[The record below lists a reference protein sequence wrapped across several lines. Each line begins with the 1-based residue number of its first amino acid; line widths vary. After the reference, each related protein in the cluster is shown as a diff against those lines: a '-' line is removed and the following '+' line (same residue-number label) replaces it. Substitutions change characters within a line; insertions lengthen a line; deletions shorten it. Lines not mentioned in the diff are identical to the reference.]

1 MQIGKHYARSSF
13 SIVAGSVTLA
23 EMSKKRYSKE
33 VNNKR

>member
-1 MQIGKHYARSSF
+1 MPEVVFQFVTA
-13 SIVAGSVTLA
+13 SVTLA